1 MGLMNNIR
9 EFFSGSKNTPTS
21 QPQIDEEYEKSKLAN
36 SILNSI
42 DRIKR
47 INSFDSSIWNLSN
60 TSSYDLRQ
68 KSLNE
73 LKELNSNL
81 ANRLSELERQNQRR
95 DSNRESLE
103 ASKWTGQKPKNMSDH
118 DFDRWQR

>member
-1 MGLMNNIR
+1 M
-9 EFFSGSKNTPTS
+9 
-21 QPQIDEEYEKSKLAN
+21 
-36 SILNSI
+36 
-42 DRIKR
+42 
-47 INSFDSSIWNLSN
+47 
-60 TSSYDLRQ
+60 
-68 KSLNE
+68 NE